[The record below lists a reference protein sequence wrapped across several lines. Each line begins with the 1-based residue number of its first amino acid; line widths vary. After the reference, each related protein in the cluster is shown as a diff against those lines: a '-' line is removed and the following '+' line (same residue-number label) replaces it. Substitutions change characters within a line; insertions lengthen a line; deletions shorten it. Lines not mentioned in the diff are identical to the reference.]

1 MPKARIASN
10 EARFGASHNV
20 SATAERE
27 DRSINAKKVLGGI
40 CAMLAVGTGAGLAT
54 AANANADKCYVVGG
68 AGDKTGDWARGVLQD
83 QGRLNNCNN
92 GVENIWYPA
101 EIGPFVGQMRME
113 DSVAIGVADLT
124 NRVNST
130 PNWIHQQLHGFSEG
144 TEVVAQSANNTTSTN
159 VTANLY
165 GGPQGR
171 TGIMNSA
178 VVNDIPLVKPIL
190 DAVGIPTDTP
200 LNQRAGV
207 NYVRIYNEGDGYAN
221 LQPQGLDPFA
231 LIDTAAGMVAD
242 GTHQIPDPNA
252 PVSADF
258 VDGDGVRNIVT
269 DDGHPF
275 TRTGEND
282 PAVMNVNPPVEIPA
296 LLPGVGPFSPV
307 EVQPYQ
313 SDTPSFFGEQPCFR
327 PDGSQY
333 FTPGDAPC

>member
-1 MPKARIASN
+1 MPKARIASH
-10 EARFGASHNV
+10 EASF
-20 SATAERE
+20 SATVERE
-27 DRSINAKKVLGGI
+27 ERTLSTKKVLGGI
-40 CAMLAVGTGAGLAT
+40 CAMLAVGAGASLAT
-54 AANANADKCYVVGG
+54 AGYANADKCYVVGG
-68 AGDKTGDWARGVLQD
+68 AGDATGDWARGVLQD
-83 QGRLNNCNN
+83 QGRLNNCTE
-92 GVENIWYPA
+92 GVENVWYPA
-101 EIGPFVGQMRME
+101 EIGPFVGQTRME
-113 DSVAIGVADLT
+113 DSVAIGVNDLT

-178 VVNDIPLVKPIL
+178 IVNDIPFVKPII

-200 LNQRAGV
+200 LNVRGGV
-207 NYVRIYNEGDGYAN
+207 DYVRVYNESEGYAN
-221 LQPQGLDPFA
+221 MQPQGLDLVA
-231 LIDTAAGMVAD
+231 VGSVVKGMVLD

-269 DDGHPF
+269 DDGNDF
-275 TRTGEND
+275 TRNGVND
-282 PAVMNVNPPVEIPA
+282 PAVMNVNPPFEIPP
-296 LLPGVGPFSPV
+296 LLPGMGPVGGG

-313 SDTPSFFGEQPCFR
+313 SPTPSFFGEQPCFR